1 MMHQIR
7 RWLFA
12 GGLLCC
18 VLLVPPGAHA
28 QKKRTPEQL
37 NALSGEAM
45 DAARSGKMEKA
56 AEIWTE
62 ILDEVPPETQLNI
75 HFNLALALRKLGR
88 LPESWHHVT
97 TYVHKTGRKDKKA
110 GKLLRKIE
118 EGLGKEGYTKSA
130 IVCIPEGAQV
140 LLGKK
145 GSKQRTYPCP
155 LTWWFKPGKHPVG
168 AQKEGYEIKAEQ
180 LEIMAH
186 GGAAAYTLKLNKKK
200 TKSRGLLVIE
210 GGGRAVQVFLDGML
224 EGKVPFRRKLKPGSY
239 DLMVGKP
246 GKMPWKKRITIK
258 AGETLTERPDVAQEI
273 VTKPPEKIPPAVA
286 PTTVTAA
293 PDARRRFKWE
303 PWALIVT
310 GGAVIIGGTVMQV
323 VAYSKNEDLRS
334 EYPQEPESYQ
344 QFLEN
349 KAGYESAF
357 EGDVKPLRTTSFLL
371 YGLGGAAALAGG
383 IWLLV
388 DNPKENGRAGVA
400 VVPLLAPGG
409 AGATFSWGF

>member
-1 MMHQIR
+1 MMHEMR
-7 RWLFA
+7 KWLVA

-18 VLLVPPGAHA
+18 VLFVSSAAYA
-28 QKKRTPEQL
+28 QNQRTPEQL
-37 NALSGEAM
+37 NALSTDAM
-45 DAARSGKMEKA
+45 NEARSGDMKKA
-56 AEIWTE
+56 VEIWRD
-62 ILDEVPPETQLNI
+62 ILDEVPAETQVNI
-75 HFNLALALRKLGR
+75 HFNLALALRKLGQ
-88 LPESWHHVT
+88 LPQSWHHVT
-97 TYVHKTGRKDKKA
+97 TYVRKTGRKDKKA
-110 GKLLRKIE
+110 AKLLRKIE
-118 EGLGKEGYTKSA
+118 EGLGKEGYIKSA
-130 IVCIPEGAQV
+130 IVCIPEGAEV

-145 GSKQRTYPCP
+145 GSKQRIYPCP

-180 LEIMAH
+180 LEILAH
-186 GGAAAYTLKLNKKK
+186 GGAAAYTLKLNKIKK
-200 TKSRGLLVIE
+200 KAETRGVLVIE

-224 EGKVPFRRKLKPGSY
+224 EGKVPFRRKLKPGNY

-258 AGETLTERPDVAQEI
+258 AGETITERPDVAQEI

-293 PDARRRFKWE
+293 PDERRRFKWE
-303 PWALIVT
+303 PWALIAT

-344 QFLEN
+344 QFLDN

-357 EGDVKPLRTTSFLL
+357 ENDVKPLRTTSFLL

-388 DNPKENGRAGVA
+388 DKPKQGTGVA
-400 VVPLLAPGG
+400 VAPLLAPGG
-409 AGATFSWGF
+409 AGAVFSWGF